1 MFAAFVLVASTHF
14 AALLSPGPD
23 FFLLVRAA
31 LLRGRR
37 QADGVAAGIALAN
50 LLSMLL
56 VLGLLASVP
65 DSAHSALRWLQ
76 ALGGLYFLW
85 LAGQAL
91 LAQRRL
97 EMPAQ
102 RDVPSRGGYLRGLRD
117 GLLASSLNPKLP
129 IFYAGLFGVLARFS
143 LPGWALALCLA
154 WMSLAVL
161 GHGAGAPAGQAALA
175 RLVATAGRC
184 AGPAV
189 RRPAAGAGRLAGAGR
204 PLRGLS
210 APAARRA
217 CRARSWASRWRRRY

>member
-161 GHGAGAPAGQAALA
+161 CWDMALVRLLDRPRWLGWLQRRVGALDRLCGVLLLALGGWLVLAAL
-175 RLVATAGRC
+175 
-184 AGPAV
+184 
-189 RRPAAGAGRLAGAGR
+189 
-204 PLRGLS
+204 
-210 APAARRA
+210 
-217 CRARSWASRWRRRY
+217 

>member
-161 GHGAGAPAGQAALA
+161 CWDMALVRLLDRPRWRGWLHRRVGALDRLCGVLLLALGGWLVLAAL
-175 RLVATAGRC
+175 
-184 AGPAV
+184 
-189 RRPAAGAGRLAGAGR
+189 
-204 PLRGLS
+204 
-210 APAARRA
+210 
-217 CRARSWASRWRRRY
+217 

>member
-161 GHGAGAPAGQAALA
+161 CWDMALVRLLTGRWRGWLQRRVGALDRLCGVLLLALGGWLVLAAL
-175 RLVATAGRC
+175 
-184 AGPAV
+184 
-189 RRPAAGAGRLAGAGR
+189 
-204 PLRGLS
+204 
-210 APAARRA
+210 
-217 CRARSWASRWRRRY
+217 

>member
-143 LPGWALALCLA
+143 LPGWALALCWDMALVRLLDRPRWRGWLQRRVGALDRLCGVLLLA
-154 WMSLAVL
+154 LGGWLVL
-161 GHGAGAPAGQAALA
+161 AAL
-175 RLVATAGRC
+175 
-184 AGPAV
+184 
-189 RRPAAGAGRLAGAGR
+189 
-204 PLRGLS
+204 
-210 APAARRA
+210 
-217 CRARSWASRWRRRY
+217 

>member
-161 GHGAGAPAGQAALA
+161 CWDMALVRLLDRPRWCGWLQRRVGALDRLCGVLLLALGGWLVLAAL
-175 RLVATAGRC
+175 
-184 AGPAV
+184 
-189 RRPAAGAGRLAGAGR
+189 
-204 PLRGLS
+204 
-210 APAARRA
+210 
-217 CRARSWASRWRRRY
+217 

>member
-1 MFAAFVLVASTHF
+1 M
-14 AALLSPGPD
+14 
-23 FFLLVRAA
+23 
-31 LLRGRR
+31 
-37 QADGVAAGIALAN
+37 AAGIALAN

-117 GLLASSLNPKLP
+117 GCW
-129 IFYAGLFGVLARFS
+129 R
-143 LPGWALALCLA
+143 
-154 WMSLAVL
+154 
-161 GHGAGAPAGQAALA
+161 
-175 RLVATAGRC
+175 
-184 AGPAV
+184 
-189 RRPAAGAGRLAGAGR
+189 
-204 PLRGLS
+204 
-210 APAARRA
+210 AARIPSCRSSMRGCSACWRASA
-217 CRARSWASRWRRRY
+217 CRAGRWPRAWRG